1 MRENSE
7 CRKPSVGRDEFVAV
21 DVDAAAAAA
30 EFVARVV
37 STAAELGAVVETRCR
52 SVVRWSMISR

>member
-1 MRENSE
+1 MRENNE

-21 DVDAAAAAA
+21 AVAAA
-30 EFVARVV
+30 ELEAPVV
-37 STAAELGAVVETRCR
+37 STAAELGAVVERRCR